1 MRRKVLTI
9 LGTRP
14 EIIRLSAVIPKLD
27 AVFDH
32 WVLHT
37 GQNYDTNLH
46 NIFFE
51 QLNLRMPDQQLDSR
65 GSVAQ
70 QLATTLVGVEQ
81 CLNTFKPDAVLIL
94 GDTNSALS
102 AIVCERQ
109 GIPVFHMEAGNRC
122 YDRTVPEEINR
133 RLIDSVSSVNLP
145 YTELSRQNLLRE
157 GAVNDRVIVIGNPIH
172 EVIGNNQPQI
182 DASDILTQ
190 LNVEPDKYIVATC
203 HRAEN
208 VDNQQ
213 RLLNIV
219 SALNTIG
226 QHWPVIFSCHPK
238 TRQRLANVEL
248 TPNIT
253 VADPLGFF
261 DWVKLEQHA
270 RLAITDSGTVQEEM
284 CLFQKPTLTIRHS
297 TERPE
302 TVWCGSN
309 IVTGLDSNRIVN
321 VFETAL
327 TMPMNWALPEG
338 YAATN
343 VSARVV
349 NVLMSNYV

>member
-27 AVFDH
+27 AAFDH
-32 WVLHT
+32 WIVHT

-46 NIFFE
+46 RIFFE
-51 QLNLRMPDQQLDSR
+51 QLNLRMPDQQLVSR

-70 QLATTLVGVEQ
+70 QLATTLVEVEQ

-157 GAVNDRVIVIGNPIH
+157 GAANDRVIVIGNPIG
-172 EVIGNNQPQI
+172 EVIEINQRHI

-190 LNVEPDKYIVATC
+190 LNIEPNKYIVATC

-213 RLLNIV
+213 RLHNIVYALNI
-219 SALNTIG
+219 IG
-226 QHWPVIFSCHPK
+226 QHWPVVFSCHPK
-238 TRQRLANVEL
+238 TRQRLTNVEL
-248 TPNIT
+248 NHNII
-253 VADPLGFF
+253 VVDPLGFF
-261 DWVKLEQHA
+261 DWVKLEQQA

-309 IVTGLDSNRIVN
+309 IVTGLDSTRIVDA
-321 VFETAL
+321 FETAL
-327 TMPMNWALPEG
+327 TMPTNWTVPEG

-343 VSARVV
+343 VSARVI